1 MTNLEKYNKIFMGV
15 FRKKEEEL
23 KELKYRGF
31 DLWDSIGHMDLVAE
45 LEEAFEI
52 RLDTS
57 DMLNLTSYE
66 KAKRYSPDT
75 AFCLRTAG
83 KREAYEI
90 SGNTRHA
97 SFWGATV

>member
-52 RLDTS
+52 RLD
-57 DMLNLTSYE
+57 LTSYE
-66 KAKRYSPDT
+66 K
-75 AFCLRTAG
+75 G
-83 KREAYEI
+83 KEVLSGYGVLFEDGRETG
-90 SGNTRHA
+90 S
-97 SFWGATV
+97 V

>member
-1 MTNLEKYNKIFMGV
+1 MTNLEKFNKIFMGV

-66 KAKRYSPDT
+66 K
-75 AFCLRTAG
+75 G
-83 KREAYEI
+83 KEVL
-90 SGNTRHA
+90 SGYGVLFEDGRKTG
-97 SFWGATV
+97 SV

>member
-1 MTNLEKYNKIFMGV
+1 MTNLERYNKIFMSV

-52 RLDTS
+52 RLETS
-57 DMLNLTSYE
+57 DMLDLTSYE
-66 KAKRYSPDT
+66 KGMEVLSGYGVV
-75 AFCLRTAG
+75 FE
-83 KREAYEI
+83 EAEE
-90 SGNTRHA
+90 A
-97 SFWGATV
+97 